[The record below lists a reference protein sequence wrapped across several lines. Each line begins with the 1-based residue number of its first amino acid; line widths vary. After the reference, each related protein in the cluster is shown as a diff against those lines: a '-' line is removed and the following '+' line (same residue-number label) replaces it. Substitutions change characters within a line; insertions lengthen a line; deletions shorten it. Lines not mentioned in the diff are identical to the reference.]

1 MLRSLMLAATLAFA
15 GAAIA
20 DEAGPAAPKAEDKP
34 ASAKSA
40 ENPRV
45 LLKTSMGDITV
56 ELFQKEAPVS
66 TRNFLAYV
74 DKKFYD
80 GTIFH
85 RVINGFMIQGGGFDK
100 TMRQKGTLDSIEN
113 EATNGLK
120 NKRGTLAMARTMD
133 PHSATSQFFINVVD
147 NPALDF
153 TSPADG
159 RTWGYA
165 VFGRVVEGMDVVD
178 AIKAVPTGM
187 KNGMADVPES
197 PVEILSATL
206 IK

>member
-1 MLRSLMLAATLAFA
+1 MLRSLIAVLALAL
-15 GAAIA
+15 
-20 DEAGPAAPKAEDKP
+20 AGPIAAEEAKPAPKAEAKP
-34 ASAKSA
+34 AAAKPA

-45 LLKTSMGDITV
+45 LLKTSMGDITI

-74 DKKFYD
+74 DRKFYD

-113 EATNGLK
+113 EAMNGMK

-187 KNGMADVPES
+187 KNGMADVPET
-197 PVEILSATL
+197 PVEIVSATRVE
-206 IK
+206 

>member
-1 MLRSLMLAATLAFA
+1 MLRSLLAVFALATT
-15 GAAIA
+15 GPVAAQDA
-20 DEAGPAAPKAEDKP
+20 KPAPKTESKPAAESP
-34 ASAKSA
+34 AA
-40 ENPRV
+40 NPRV
-45 LLKTSMGDITV
+45 LLKTSMGDITI

-100 TMRQKGTLDSIEN
+100 DMRQKGTLDSIEN
-113 EATNGLK
+113 EATNGMK
-120 NKRGTLAMARTMD
+120 NKRGTLAMARTGD

-165 VFGRVVEGMDVVD
+165 VFGQVIEGMDVVD

-187 KNGMADVPES
+187 KNGMGDVPQTT
-197 PVEILSATL
+197 VEIISATRVE
-206 IK
+206 

>member
-1 MLRSLMLAATLAFA
+1 MLRSLIAVLALAL
-15 GAAIA
+15 
-20 DEAGPAAPKAEDKP
+20 AGPAVAEEAKPAPKAEAKP
-34 ASAKSA
+34 AAAKPA

-45 LLKTSMGDITV
+45 LLKTSMGDITI

-100 TMRQKGTLDSIEN
+100 NMRQKGTLAAIEN
-113 EATNGLK
+113 EATNGMK

-197 PVEILSATL
+197 PIEIVSATL
-206 IK
+206 VK

>member
-1 MLRSLMLAATLAFA
+1 MLRSLIAVLALAL
-15 GAAIA
+15 
-20 DEAGPAAPKAEDKP
+20 AGPAVAEEAKPAPKAEAKP
-34 ASAKSA
+34 AAAKPA

-45 LLKTSMGDITV
+45 LLKTSMGDITI

-113 EATNGLK
+113 EATNGMK

-197 PVEILSATL
+197 PIEIVSATL
-206 IK
+206 VK

>member
-1 MLRSLMLAATLAFA
+1 MLRSMLAVLALA
-15 GAAIA
+15 LTGPVVAE
-20 DEAGPAAPKAEDKP
+20 EAKPAPKPESKPAAETPDA
-34 ASAKSA
+34 
-40 ENPRV
+40 NPRV
-45 LLKTSMGDITV
+45 LLKTSMGNITI

-80 GTIFH
+80 ATIFH

-100 TMRQKGTLDSIEN
+100 TMRQKGTLDAIEN
-113 EATNGLK
+113 EATNGMK
-120 NKRGTLAMARTMD
+120 NKRGTLAMARTGD

-165 VFGRVVEGMDVVD
+165 VFGQVVDGMDVVD

-187 KNGMADVPES
+187 KNGMGDVPETT
-197 PVEILSATL
+197 VEIVSATRVE
-206 IK
+206 

>member
-1 MLRSLMLAATLAFA
+1 MLRSLIAVLALAL
-15 GAAIA
+15 
-20 DEAGPAAPKAEDKP
+20 AGPAVAEETKPAPKAEAKP
-34 ASAKSA
+34 AAAKPA

-45 LLKTSMGDITV
+45 LIKTSMGDIIV

-66 TRNFLAYV
+66 TRNFLTYV

-100 TMRQKGTLDSIEN
+100 NLRQKGTLDSIEN
-113 EATNGLK
+113 EATNGMK

-153 TSPADG
+153 VSPADG

-165 VFGRVVEGMDVVD
+165 VFGRVVDGMDVVD

-187 KNGMADVPES
+187 KNGMADVPVT
-197 PVEILSATL
+197 PVEIISATR
-206 IK
+206 IE

>member
-15 GAAIA
+15 GAALA
-20 DEAGPAAPKAEDKP
+20 DEAKPAASKAEAKP
-34 ASAKSA
+34 AAAKPA

-45 LLKTSMGDITV
+45 LIKTSMGDITV
-56 ELFQKEAPVS
+56 ELFQKEAPV
-66 TRNFLAYV
+66 TVKNFLDYV
-74 DKKFYD
+74 DEKFYD

-100 TMRQKGTLDSIEN
+100 TLRQKATRNPIEN
-113 EATNGLK
+113 EATNGMK

-147 NPALDF
+147 NPSLDF

-159 RTWGYA
+159 RSWGYA
-165 VFGRVVEGMDVVD
+165 VFGRVVDGMDVVD

-187 KNGMADVPES
+187 KNGMADVPET
-197 PVEILSATL
+197 PVEILSARRVE
-206 IK
+206 

>member
-1 MLRSLMLAATLAFA
+1 MLRSLIAVVALAL
-15 GAAIA
+15 
-20 DEAGPAAPKAEDKP
+20 AGPSIAEEAKPTPKADPKPAAAAP
-34 ASAKSA
+34 A

-45 LLKTSMGDITV
+45 LLKTSMGNITI
-56 ELFQKEAPVS
+56 ELFKKEAPVS

-80 GTIFH
+80 ATIFH

-100 TMRQKGTLDSIEN
+100 SMRQKGTLDTIEN
-113 EATNGLK
+113 EATNGMK
-120 NKRGTLAMARTMD
+120 NMRGTLAMARTGD

-165 VFGRVVEGMDVVD
+165 VFGKVVEGMDVVD

-187 KNGMADVPES
+187 KNGMNDVPETT
-197 PVEILSATL
+197 VEILSATRVE
-206 IK
+206 

>member
-20 DEAGPAAPKAEDKP
+20 DEATPAAPKAEAKP
-34 ASAKSA
+34 AAAKPA

-45 LLKTSMGDITV
+45 LIKTSMGDITV
-56 ELFQKEAPVS
+56 ELFQKEAPV
-66 TRNFLAYV
+66 TVKNFLDYV
-74 DKKFYD
+74 DENFYD

-85 RVINGFMIQGGGFDK
+85 RVISGFMIQGGGFDK
-100 TMRQKGTLDSIEN
+100 NLRQKGTRNAIEN
-113 EATNGLK
+113 EATNGMK

-147 NPALDF
+147 NPSLDF
-153 TSPADG
+153 SSPADG

-178 AIKAVPTGM
+178 AIKAVPTTM
-187 KNGMADVPES
+187 RNGMGDVPET
-197 PVEILSATL
+197 PVEIVSARRVE
-206 IK
+206 

>member
-1 MLRSLMLAATLAFA
+1 MLRSLIAVLALAL
-15 GAAIA
+15 
-20 DEAGPAAPKAEDKP
+20 AGPAVAEEAKPAPKAEAKP
-34 ASAKSA
+34 AAAKPA

-45 LLKTSMGDITV
+45 LIKTSMGDITV

-66 TRNFLAYV
+66 TRNFLTYV

-100 TMRQKGTLDSIEN
+100 NLRQKGTLDPIEN
-113 EATNGLK
+113 EATNGMK

-153 TSPADG
+153 VSPADG

-165 VFGRVVEGMDVVD
+165 VFGRVVDGMDVVD

-187 KNGMADVPES
+187 KNGMADVPVT
-197 PVEILSATL
+197 PVEIISATR
-206 IK
+206 IE

>member
-20 DEAGPAAPKAEDKP
+20 DEARPAAPKAEAKP
-34 ASAKSA
+34 AAAKPA

-45 LLKTSMGDITV
+45 LIKTSMGDITV
-56 ELFQKEAPVS
+56 ELFQKEAPV
-66 TRNFLAYV
+66 TVKNFLDYV
-74 DKKFYD
+74 DEKFYD

-85 RVINGFMIQGGGFDK
+85 RVISGFMIQGGGFDK
-100 TMRQKGTLDSIEN
+100 NLRQKGTRNAIEN
-113 EATNGLK
+113 EATNGMK

-147 NPALDF
+147 NPSLDF
-153 TSPADG
+153 SSPADG

-178 AIKAVPTGM
+178 AIKAVPTTM
-187 KNGMADVPES
+187 RNGMGDVPET
-197 PVEILSATL
+197 PVEIVSARRVE
-206 IK
+206 